1 MKFSPTLAI
10 EVSKR
15 ICTGESTL
23 RNVCETFKLDPK
35 DVVVWHNLYRVYG
48 ESVFYEEQDFDSA
61 TVQLAVLD
69 HLSGLSLTKTCVKY
83 KILHISTLRNWK
95 RSYSKPKPF
104 SMSRRKTKSKEEPEE
119 SIDSK
124 KSKEE
129 PEESIDSKKY
139 KELQERLMYLEAENA
154 FLKKLR
160 ALMMDKK

>member
-1 MKFSPTLAI
+1 
-10 EVSKR
+10 
-15 ICTGESTL
+15 
-23 RNVCETFKLDPK
+23 
-35 DVVVWHNLYRVYG
+35 
-48 ESVFYEEQDFDSA
+48 
-61 TVQLAVLD
+61 
-69 HLSGLSLTKTCVKY
+69 
-83 KILHISTLRNWK
+83 
-95 RSYSKPKPF
+95 
-104 SMSRRKTKSKEEPEE
+104 MSRRKTKSKEEPEE